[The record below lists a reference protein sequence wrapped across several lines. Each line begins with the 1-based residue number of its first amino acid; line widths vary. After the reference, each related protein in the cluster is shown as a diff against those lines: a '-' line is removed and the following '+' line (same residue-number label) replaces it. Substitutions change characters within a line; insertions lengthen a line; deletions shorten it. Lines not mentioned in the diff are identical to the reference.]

1 MWILAPL
8 YIKMESTTQAEMPDS
23 DNYVVDIIYS
33 IYTDETRS
41 HRIATLNYQLTDVI
55 AENLTFTFIYT
66 SLMALFPWATYVE

>member
-1 MWILAPL
+1 
-8 YIKMESTTQAEMPDS
+8 MESTTQAEMPDS

-66 SLMALFPWATYVE
+66 SLMALFP